1 MMQKEIQK
9 ATPIHSKIARW
20 LYVILLALLGL
31 PSFKIRSSLSIT
43 SAITART
50 TIYFHR
56 NIFFATI
63 VSFSSQS
70 RSSFFSA
77 VIHLS
82 STNLI
87 NQLIEAKHAKSIHN
101 YLKLLLKGTTTTK
114 CISRSFFAP
123 EEGLEPPTW
132 WLTATRS
139 TN

>member
-1 MMQKEIQK
+1 M
-9 ATPIHSKIARW
+9 
-20 LYVILLALLGL
+20 
-31 PSFKIRSSLSIT
+31 
-43 SAITART
+43 
-50 TIYFHR
+50 
-56 NIFFATI
+56 
-63 VSFSSQS
+63 
-70 RSSFFSA
+70 
-77 VIHLS
+77 
-82 STNLI
+82 